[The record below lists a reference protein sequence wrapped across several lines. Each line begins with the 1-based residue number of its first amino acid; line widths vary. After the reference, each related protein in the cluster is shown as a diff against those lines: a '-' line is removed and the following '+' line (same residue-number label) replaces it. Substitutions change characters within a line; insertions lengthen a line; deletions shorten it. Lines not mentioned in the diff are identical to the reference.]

1 MHFDLF
7 GKDLIG
13 KLDAKTPLTEGD
25 KLAIEFSSNDIF
37 FFDPITGDRI

>member
-1 MHFDLF
+1 MAY
-7 GKDLIG
+7 

-25 KLAIEFSSNDIF
+25 KLAVEFSPEDIL